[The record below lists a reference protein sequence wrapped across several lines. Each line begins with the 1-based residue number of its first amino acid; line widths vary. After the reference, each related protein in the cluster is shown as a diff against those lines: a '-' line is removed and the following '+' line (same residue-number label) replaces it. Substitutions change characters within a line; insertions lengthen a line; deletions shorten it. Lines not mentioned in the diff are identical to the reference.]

1 MTIILDKEK
10 IIQAEEAPIMV
21 SSIIQEHQ
29 IMKISRDNWEDL
41 STMSL
46 DYPILKQRMESSEK

>member
-29 IMKISRDNWEDL
+29 IMKISRDN
-41 STMSL
+41 
-46 DYPILKQRMESSEK
+46 